1 MYRRRFCQRQLFLK
15 IMNILFSHLF
25 NLFHSSGLNHWKPF
39 KRLRPPQ
46 RACGVFT
53 TGHKIPLLETDL
65 VPITRPESHRGQ
77 LRGLCGDTFML
88 QGPGWY
94 CGGIVRCCVVSGP
107 ATCWPGCLR
116 CTCCQLSGHQHQ
128 VARSCAD
135 RKRQLGTR
143 YSYRL

>member
-1 MYRRRFCQRQLFLK
+1 
-15 IMNILFSHLF
+15 
-25 NLFHSSGLNHWKPF
+25 
-39 KRLRPPQ
+39 
-46 RACGVFT
+46 
-53 TGHKIPLLETDL
+53 
-65 VPITRPESHRGQ
+65 
-77 LRGLCGDTFML
+77 ML

-143 YSYRL
+143 YSYRLQLDTRLQLGYSSALYTIGYRSIIGSSQHHTSQTHRRRRAQVVAHLMDGSPDIQQFFLSLTPNVFILNIKSLHSQKHLGYVDKLD